1 MHRLQREDDCVIK
14 KEISNKKESIFQE
27 DIRNVAKAEF
37 IPWDM
42 LAGKTIFVTGATGLI
57 GATLINAL
65 NYANKVKPLNL
76 KVLAL
81 VRDRNRAEERFKDIL
96 GDGVLSFA
104 VGSVEQLPDIDIP
117 IDYIIHGASQT
128 ASREFVSHPVETL
141 ETTLSGT
148 MNLLKFA
155 KEKKVSGFVYLS
167 SMEVYGYPKKGHKV
181 NENEIG
187 SFSPLNMRNC
197 YPIGKIA
204 SENLCCSYAS
214 EYGLPAMSIR
224 LTQTFGAGV
233 NYNDTRVFAYFAR
246 CVKEQQDI
254 VLKTKGETERC
265 YLYTTDAATA
275 ILAVLLKGKPGFIY
289 NAADEAT
296 YCSIA
301 EMAEKVAENGGIKV
315 VYDIQDAAANGFPD
329 TLYMDLDTSEL
340 KKLGWCPLGGGHAI
354 TEMYSRMIADM

>member
-1 MHRLQREDDCVIK
+1 MRRLQREDDSMIKEETKIK
-14 KEISNKKESIFQE
+14 KENLFQE
-27 DIRNVAKAEF
+27 DIRNVAKVEF

-42 LAGKTIFVTGATGLI
+42 LSGKTLFVTGATGLI

-65 NYANKVKPLNL
+65 NYAGKIRNLNL
-76 KVLAL
+76 HIVAL
-81 VRDRNRAEERFKDIL
+81 VRDKKRAEERFKDIL
-96 GDGVLSFA
+96 ADGILSFV
-104 VGSVEQLPDIDIP
+104 VGNVEQLPDIDTP

-141 ETTLSGT
+141 ETTVLGT
-148 MNLLKFA
+148 VNLLKLA
-155 KEKKVSGFVYLS
+155 REKHVAGFVYLS
-167 SMEVYGYPKKGHKV
+167 SMEVYGYPERGHKV
-181 NENEIG
+181 TEMEIG

-204 SENLCCSYAS
+204 SENLCCSYAN
-214 EYGLPAMSIR
+214 EYGVPAMSIR

-246 CVKEQQDI
+246 CVKEKKDI

-275 ILAVLLKGKPGFIY
+275 ILAVLLQGKPGRIY
-289 NAADEAT
+289 NAADETT

-301 EMAEKVAENGGIKV
+301 EMAERVAADGGVKV

-340 KKLGWCPLGGGHAI
+340 KKLGWCPFGGDI
-354 TEMYSRMIADM
+354 SIVDMYRRMIGSM

>member
-1 MHRLQREDDCVIK
+1 MHRLQREDDSMIKEETNIK
-14 KEISNKKESIFQE
+14 KENIFQE

-37 IPWDM
+37 IPWEM
-42 LAGKTIFVTGATGLI
+42 LAGKTLFVTGATGLI

-65 NYANKVKPLNL
+65 NYAGKIRNLNL
-76 KVLAL
+76 HIVAL
-81 VRDRNRAEERFKDIL
+81 VRDKKRAEERFKDIL
-96 GDGVLSFA
+96 ADGILSFV
-104 VGSVEQLPDIDIP
+104 VGNVEQLPDIDTP

-141 ETTLSGT
+141 ETTVLGT
-148 MNLLKFA
+148 VNLLKLA
-155 KEKKVSGFVYLS
+155 REKHVAGFVYLS
-167 SMEVYGYPKKGHKV
+167 SMEVYGYPERGHKV
-181 NENEIG
+181 TEMEIG

-204 SENLCCSYAS
+204 SENLCCSYAN
-214 EYGLPAMSIR
+214 EYGVPAMSIR

-246 CVKEQQDI
+246 CVKEQKDI

-275 ILAVLLKGKPGFIY
+275 ILAVLLQGKPGSIY
-289 NAADEAT
+289 NAADETT

-301 EMAEKVAENGGIKV
+301 EMAERVAADGGVKV

-329 TLYMDLDTSEL
+329 TLYMELDTNEL
-340 KKLGWCPLGGGHAI
+340 KCLGWCPFGGDASI
-354 TEMYSRMIADM
+354 VDMYRRMINDM

>member
-1 MHRLQREDDCVIK
+1 MD
-14 KEISNKKESIFQE
+14 IFAE
-27 DIRNVAKAEF
+27 DINNIAAADF
-37 IPWDM
+37 IPWKK
-42 LAGKTIFVTGATGLI
+42 LSGETVLITGATGLI
-57 GATLINAL
+57 GRTLVYGL
-65 NYANKVKPLNL
+65 HQANKIHGLNMR
-76 KVLAL
+76 VLAL
-81 VRDRNRAEERFKDIL
+81 VRNRARAEEIFKGIL
-96 GDGVLSFA
+96 ADDMLTFV
-104 VGSVEQLPDIDIP
+104 VGSVENMPVISEP
-117 IDYIIHGASQT
+117 VDYIVHGASQT
-128 ASREFVSHPVETL
+128 ASREFVNHPVETL
-141 ETTLSGT
+141 QTTLNGT
-148 MNLLKFA
+148 MNLLQVA
-155 KEKKVSGFVYLS
+155 KEKDVKGFVYLS
-167 SMEVYGYPKKGHKV
+167 SMEVYGYPAKGHKV
-181 NENEIG
+181 AEDEIG
-187 SFSPLNMRNC
+187 RFEPQNMRNS

-204 SENLCCSYAS
+204 SENLCCGYAK
-214 EYGLPAMSIR
+214 EYGVPAMSIR

-275 ILAVLLKGKPGFIY
+275 ILAVLLKGKPGLIY

-315 VYDIQDAAANGFPD
+315 VYDIQDAAVNGFPD

-340 KKLGWCPLGGGHAI
+340 KKLGWCPLGGGYTI